1 MKKGNKKPELSNLE
15 IIQLIK
21 FPSYV
26 TRFLYFHFFIL
37 KWRSYENLSVTSQF
51 DLNSFYDVIIGFL
64 TREFQIL
71 SVVIYFGT
79 LANALNLLLAFFV
92 MSTKSDAKLSLIPVS
107 WNDNTNVL
115 KLCQMFFNTCKC
127 EKLYNLDRSTHINYD
142 QSTQINSC
150 FIDFS

>member
-15 IIQLIK
+15 IIYLIK

-37 KWRSYENLSVTSQF
+37 KWPSYENLSVTSQF

-92 MSTKSDAKLSLIPVS
+92 MFTKSDAKLSLIPV
-107 WNDNTNVL
+107 
-115 KLCQMFFNTCKC
+115 
-127 EKLYNLDRSTHINYD
+127 
-142 QSTQINSC
+142 
-150 FIDFS
+150 